1 MERTGVVASSP
12 DVKRA
17 FTFSEAAAYL
27 GGTSWAVRRLVWAGK
42 LSYIKVGKRFTIPR
56 ESLDNFVD
64 ANLKTNGVPKLKR
77 AA

>member
-1 MERTGVVASSP
+1 MERMTTPASSP
-12 DVKRA
+12 DAKRA

-27 GGTSWAVRRLVWAGK
+27 GGTSWAVRRLVWAGR

-56 ESLDNFVD
+56 EALDSFID
-64 ANLKTNGVPKLKR
+64 TNLKTNGVGKLKK